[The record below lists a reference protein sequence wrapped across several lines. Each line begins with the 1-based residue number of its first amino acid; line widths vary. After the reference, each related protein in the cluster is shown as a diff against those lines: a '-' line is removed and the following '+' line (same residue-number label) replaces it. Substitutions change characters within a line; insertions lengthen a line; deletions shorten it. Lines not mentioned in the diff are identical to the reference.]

1 MILKAKHTQDTTMLL
16 IAARVASRTLAPAVR
31 WSTASSA
38 LSRHSQNN
46 YSSSAISL
54 GGGHGRPP
62 MAPFARLPVESEK
75 LVEQHDAIWN
85 DGVAPE
91 VTLDFDCQ
99 HIDSTTGLLMW
110 FGGLGFFAT
119 MYQIVKATNPGA
131 KNPAVNRKMNIVGE
145 SPIELGGWKKLVD

>member
-1 MILKAKHTQDTTMLL
+1 MLILKAKHTQDTTML
-16 IAARVASRTLAPAVR
+16 IAARVASRSLAPAVR
-31 WSTASSA
+31 RSAASSA
-38 LSRHSQNN
+38 LSRQSQN

-54 GGGHGRPP
+54 GGHGRPP